1 MIEDLNPVIL
11 FRMSERLLLTG
22 MVLVVAIVVLVGFWK
37 TVQRINIK
45 DGGPVGIAG
54 SMALSTPVFA
64 LLAIIL
70 YAWVSLS
77 HPIVFTPA
85 SGTPDGGPDRVAS
98 VEAVDPGNFTGA
110 ANIQTQPIA
119 PQEVSNYAR
128 QRIRQQIRTLNCLAG
143 TTTVR
148 PPAESEL
155 VEIRLTLMGTVWH
168 SDWGTQ
174 TQFETWAR
182 TPNSNI
188 EPPAAALDF
197 FNGKDTGC

>member
-1 MIEDLNPVIL
+1 MPEELNPVIL
-11 FRMSERLLLTG
+11 FRMTERLLLTG
-22 MVLVVAIVVLVGFWK
+22 MVIVVALVVLVGFWK
-37 TVQRINIK
+37 TVQRVTIK

-77 HPIVFTPA
+77 HPIDFSPA
-85 SGTPDGGPDRVAS
+85 STTPNGGAERG
-98 VEAVDPGNFTGA
+98 AVGDPGQFTGA
-110 ANIQTQPIA
+110 ANTQTQTVA
-119 PQEVSNYAR
+119 AQEVSNYAR
-128 QRIRQQIRTLNCLAG
+128 QRIRQQVRTLNCLAG
-143 TTTVR
+143 SSTVR
-148 PPAESEL
+148 PPAESDL
-155 VEIRLTLMGTVWH
+155 NDVKLTLMGTVWH

-188 EPPAAALDF
+188 EPTAAALDF
-197 FNGKDTGC
+197 FNGKHTGC